1 MRLPCSPKQYDE
13 SNALFC
19 CKCQSGSDDD
29 DMITP
34 KSRKKK
40 TEKRTP
46 QNRIHSD
53 DSEAEAEPP
62 KIPHLN
68 E

>member
-29 DMITP
+29 DVITP
-34 KSRKKK
+34 KSRTKK